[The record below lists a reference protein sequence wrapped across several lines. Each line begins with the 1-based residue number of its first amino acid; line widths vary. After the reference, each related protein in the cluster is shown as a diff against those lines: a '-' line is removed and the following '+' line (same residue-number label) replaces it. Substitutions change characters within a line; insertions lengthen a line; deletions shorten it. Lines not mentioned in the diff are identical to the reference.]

1 MGPLGTYSCV
11 VPPMSGCGSAMH
23 VANITIGMSDQVIFS
38 GDRKYPSTQE
48 GLHACRFKDKPFSAD
63 YCCDFRVLIEQLG
76 ESFQKFNSDTLSH

>member
-1 MGPLGTYSCV
+1 MY
-11 VPPMSGCGSAMH
+11 
-23 VANITIGMSDQVIFS
+23 ITHIRQ
-38 GDRKYPSTQE
+38 STQE